1 MTSQGELATVITTV
15 YPDFLAENRQQNAA
29 KSLTNKCDKILT
41 TTRSIL
47 KHEWLERL
55 FAIQNS
61 RF

>member
-41 TTRSIL
+41 TMSLL
-47 KHEWLERL
+47 KHRWL
-55 FAIQNS
+55 
-61 RF
+61 